1 VRITVPPLE
10 RGITRDALGRL
21 RGGFSTKIN
30 ARTNADGLP
39 IGVEITPGQA
49 HDVIAYQA
57 LMHDIDCGDKGYDS
71 ETVRRD
77 IEQRGGEAVI
87 PSLASRKISMRS
99 IRLFIAQS
107 QWP

>member
-1 VRITVPPLE
+1 MRPSSVRITVPPLE

-30 ARTNADGLP
+30 ART